1 MAAKLKTTGQLREFL
16 VDMAIGVKNGIVD
29 LDKASRVTKLAQQI
43 NESFY
48 SEIKIARIQRE
59 AGIDAADL
67 GELRIGARESTTDSK
82 G

>member
-16 VDMAIGVKNGIVD
+16 VDMAIGVKNGVLD
-29 LDKASRVTKLAQQI
+29 LDKASRITKLAAQI

-59 AGIDAADL
+59 AGMAAADL
-67 GELRIGARESTTDSK
+67 GELKIGGKQED
-82 G
+82 